1 VSGTT
6 KNMNSTKQLKK
17 QKIVA
22 LTAIGQWKVYNFFGF
37 FGGAWCKDKILL
49 EST

>member
-17 QKIVA
+17 QKMVA
-22 LTAIGQWKVYNFFGF
+22 LTAIGQWKVYIFFAFSVELGEKTKF
-37 FGGAWCKDKILL
+37 N
-49 EST
+49 